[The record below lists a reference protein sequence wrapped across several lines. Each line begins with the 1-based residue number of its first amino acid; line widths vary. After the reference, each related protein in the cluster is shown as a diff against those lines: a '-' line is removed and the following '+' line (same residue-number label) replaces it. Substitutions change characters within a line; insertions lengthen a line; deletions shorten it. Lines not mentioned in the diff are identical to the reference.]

1 MRIAPAR
8 ADSAAG
14 AAGAAGEP
22 LEQFEGSDALRGA
35 PAEGEWHTDTCK
47 GAILRGFTRQGAR

>member
-1 MRIAPAR
+1 MLIAPPC

-22 LEQFEGSDALRGA
+22 PEQSEHSDAPKVA
-35 PAEGEWHTDTCK
+35 PAEGEWRTATRK
-47 GAILRGFTRQGAR
+47 GTTIRGFTRQGAR